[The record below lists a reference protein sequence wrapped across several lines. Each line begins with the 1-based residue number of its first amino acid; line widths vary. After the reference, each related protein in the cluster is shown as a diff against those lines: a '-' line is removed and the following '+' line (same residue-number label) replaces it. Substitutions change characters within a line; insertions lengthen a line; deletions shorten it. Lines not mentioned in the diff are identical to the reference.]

1 MKQFWLDGRSSREF
15 GMMITGAGTY
25 NAPERDVE
33 FISIEG
39 RNGDLIIDNGRFKNV
54 PLSYPISICM
64 DFPEKA
70 AAARA
75 WLLSKS
81 GYMRLEDDY
90 DPEHF
95 RLAAFTGPLD
105 FDVKFLNRAAEA
117 TLQFNCKPQRFLK
130 SGEIPIEVTDGQLI
144 FNPTPFPALPI
155 IRVYGEGEATIY
167 GGSTKIKILN
177 IGGGIEIDCEAQ
189 FARDIPVPGKPGWYR
204 DSDIYVEAFPVLGPA
219 PDYSTF
225 LWTSNVTKVEI
236 IPRWWTV

>member
-54 PLSYPISICM
+54 PLSYPISICR

-117 TLQFNCKPQRFLK
+117 TLNFNCKPQRFLK
-130 SGEIPIEVTDGQLI
+130 SGEIGLDFHESGMLH
-144 FNPTPFPALPI
+144 NPTAFPALPVIGISGDGPGTITVNGTSVEILRDGDYI
-155 IRVYGEGEATIY
+155 IM
-167 GGSTKIKILN
+167 L
-177 IGGGIEIDCEAQ
+177 DCESQNATV
-189 FARDIPVPGKPGWYR
+189 FDVSMNHVIRAA
-204 DSDIYVEAFPVLGPA
+204 EFPVLQPG
-219 PDYSTF
+219 DNEITF
-225 LWTSNVTKVEI
+225 DGGVEYLLVA
-236 IPRWWTV
+236 PRWWTL

>member
-54 PLSYPISICM
+54 PLSYPISICR

-117 TLQFNCKPQRFLK
+117 TLNFNCKPQRFLK
-130 SGEIPIEVTDGQLI
+130 AGEQIIEFHESGVLR
-144 FNPTPFPALPI
+144 NPTFFPALPVIGIAGDGPGEITVNGITVETLKGGDFI
-155 IRVYGEGEATIY
+155 ILLDCETQNATIS
-167 GGSTKIKILN
+167 GVSLN
-177 IGGGIEIDCEAQ
+177 SSIRAPQ
-189 FARDIPVPGKPGWYR
+189 
-204 DSDIYVEAFPVLGPA
+204 FPVLQPG
-219 PDYSTF
+219 DNEIGFSGGVT
-225 LWTSNVTKVEI
+225 NVSI
-236 IPRWWTV
+236 APRWWTV